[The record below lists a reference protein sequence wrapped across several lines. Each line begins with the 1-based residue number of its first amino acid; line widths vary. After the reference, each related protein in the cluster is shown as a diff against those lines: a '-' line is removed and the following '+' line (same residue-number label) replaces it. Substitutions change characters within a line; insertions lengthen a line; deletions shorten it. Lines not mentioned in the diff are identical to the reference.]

1 VNAGARGQHEPLP
14 ARAGRPGARRPG
26 HRGQATVEFSLVFG
40 LFLVSLLAM
49 IDAWVWTIETDAVDA
64 SVEQGIGVAM
74 SAMGSAVSPTP
85 ALRDVYSSV
94 LPLLR
99 APLLGT
105 SVEDWYAADLGGLRA
120 QVGRTGCPSADQVA
134 NYFQSRG
141 SGFEGVGHVVVC
153 AAEDDS
159 GHVIVAVTGY
169 AVSFVPPGLG
179 PFNWRGWGLP
189 ISESASVNTGTYS
202 P

>member
-1 VNAGARGQHEPLP
+1 M
-14 ARAGRPGARRPG
+14 
-26 HRGQATVEFSLVFG
+26 EFSLVFG
-40 LFLVSLLAM
+40 LFLVALLAI
-49 IDAWVWTIETDAVDA
+49 IDAWIWTIESDAVDA

-74 SAMGSAVSPTP
+74 SALGSAISPTP
-85 ALRDVYSSV
+85 ALTDVYASV

-105 SVEDWYAADLGGLRA
+105 SVEDWYAAGLFGLRTE
-120 QVGRTGCPSADQVA
+120 VGPTGCPSADQVA
-134 NYFQSRG
+134 DYFQGRG
-141 SGFEGVGHVVVC
+141 SGLDGVGHVVVC
-153 AAEDDS
+153 AVDDGA

-189 ISESASVNTGTYS
+189 ISESASVNVGTYS